1 MPLWDTDRMNSKAL
15 ALLVGAVV
23 IALVGVL
30 VLWQNAA
37 TQDDAWAL
45 MGAAV
50 FAAGLMTVL
59 LVFYLEAIDRSRR
72 AEAAAAQRAM
82 LSREQDL
89 AVVRDVTNYWVSHVQ
104 PAVSHFRNSATNP
117 LIEKGGRPE
126 FLSQDQLRA
135 LVDAGREL
143 RELIVNGVHF
153 PLESAGLFN
162 RDAGT
167 MPGGV
172 RAALADVLDELWD
185 FDPHTPDEARQT
197 AQRVSVVALS
207 SHSELRKLQTK
218 LREN

>member
-1 MPLWDTDRMNSKAL
+1 MNSKAV
-15 ALLVGAVV
+15 ALVVGAVIV
-23 IALVGVL
+23 ALAGVL
-30 VLWQNAA
+30 LLWQN
-37 TQDDAWAL
+37 TETSQEAWAL
-45 MGAAV
+45 TGAGV
-50 FAAGLMTVL
+50 FAAGLMTIL
-59 LVFYLEAIDRSRR
+59 LVFYLEVVDRSRR

-104 PAVSHFRNSATNP
+104 PAVSRFRHSATDA
-117 LIEKGGRPE
+117 LVVQGVKTE
-126 FLSQDQLRA
+126 FLSKEQLRDI
-135 LVDAGREL
+135 VDSAREL

-153 PLESAGLFN
+153 PLESAGLFT

-185 FDPHTPDEARQT
+185 FEPHTPDEARQT

-218 LREN
+218 LREPDQA